1 MPKVTILLN
10 PAAPDGTN
18 RGVYGVSII
27 NEIPDDL
34 PIEEQKE
41 KADKIFEL
49 VNYFADK
56 IVIPAS
62 LPTTINVTPKSI
74 VSNGTYK
81 KACNDQS
88 SKPVSKEQLVCL
100 NRGAAFNN
108 ITLEEYLLKF
118 GYTSSELNSCN
129 ANKIIQQSMEA
140 SKRQGR

>member
-62 LPTTINVTPKSI
+62 LPNIINVTPKAI
-74 VSNGTYK
+74 VSNGNYK
-81 KACNDQS
+81 NSYKD
-88 SKPVSKEQLVCL
+88 KFPPGPVSEKQWGSL
-100 NRGAAFNN
+100 NIGASKNSMSLDDF
-108 ITLEEYLLKF
+108 IMKF
-118 GYTSSELNSCN
+118 GYTRSELDSVK
-129 ANKIIQQSMEA
+129 ASKLIKESIEA
-140 SKRQGR
+140 SKR